1 MSSTSIDKITAAG
14 GGGGGLFLRRSTGLV
29 REISALDGFLLNT
42 VGLNVGIG
50 ALFLLLQAQSFFP
63 SGNMVVASLLG
74 TLIIGFTIVWVYS
87 EFASAMPRSGG
98 DYVFTSRVLNPFLGF
113 LLGWN
118 QAFWLIFFWIGFNA
132 WFVFTFAI
140 PTALQ
145 VLSAATGNSGLAS
158 LGNTISQPVWVFILG
173 TVLNIGF
180 AFLVLT
186 RRYFAWQ
193 RITMLFAIGSLVIIA
208 ILLLVN
214 GNNLPANWDAFVAK
228 AGGLKYGQI
237 IPAANA
243 AGYQYPHGGGFDLGA
258 TLLMLPWV
266 FFVVGF
272 GATPAQLGGEIKRAS
287 KSMWWAIFGAV
298 VASGIALALIAWV
311 ASAVVGTEWLG
322 ALGAVP
328 SNKLNLPVQPGINF
342 IGSLLAG
349 GNVILLLIIGLG
361 FIAWAINGTP
371 ASELQATRYMLA
383 GALDRMIP
391 GALGDVDERLHS
403 PVKAIVVCTLGG
415 ELAILA
421 LSFIPQASLLGALL
435 SQMIAFII
443 VGVAGIVFPY
453 RMPAVWQSAGARRIF
468 GLPLITVAGAA
479 SVVVLTAMLI
489 LFVVNPSINGVFGV
503 THTISLIASASV
515 VVAGAIWY
523 VVATRLNRSRG
534 VDAAL
539 LYKTIPPE

>member
-1 MSSTSIDKITAAG
+1 MSSTTLDTITKAG
-14 GGGGGLFLRRSTGLV
+14 GGGSGLFLRRATGLV
-29 REISALDGFLLNT
+29 REISPLDGFLLNT

-50 ALFLLLQAQSFFP
+50 SLFLLLQAQSFFP
-63 SGNMVVASLLG
+63 NGNMVIASLIG
-74 TLIIGFTIVWVYS
+74 TVLMAFTIVWVYS

-132 WFVFTFAI
+132 WFVFTFAL

-145 VLSAATGNSGLAS
+145 VLSAATDNSGLAS
-158 LGNTISQPVWVFILG
+158 LATTISQPIWVFVLG
-173 TVLNIGF
+173 TILNVFF

-186 RRYFAWQ
+186 RRYFGWQ
-193 RITMLFAIGSLVIIA
+193 RVTMVFAVGSLVVIA

-214 GNNLPANWDAFVAK
+214 GNNLPARWDAFVAK
-228 AGGLKYGQI
+228 SGGLKFAQI
-237 IPAANA
+237 LPAGNA
-243 AGYQYPHGGGFDLGA
+243 AGYSYPHNGGFDLGA

-287 KSMWWAIFGAV
+287 RSMWLAIFGAV
-298 VASGIALALIAWV
+298 VASGLALALIAWIATQV
-311 ASAVVGTEWLG
+311 IGTEWLG

-328 SNKLNLPVQPGINF
+328 PNKLNLVVQPGINF
-342 IGSLLAG
+342 IGSLLT
-349 GNVILLLIIGLG
+349 GNVILLVIIGLG

-391 GALGDVDERLHS
+391 APLGDVDERLHS
-403 PVKAIVVCTLGG
+403 PVKAIIVCTLGG

-421 LSFIPQASLLGALL
+421 LSFIPAASLLGALIA
-435 SQMIAFII
+435 QMIAYII
-443 VGVAGIVFPY
+443 VGVAGILFPY

-468 GLPLITVAGAA
+468 GLPLISVAGAL
-479 SVVVLTAMLI
+479 SVVVLGAMLV
-489 LFVVNPSINGVFGV
+489 LFVANPSINGVFGV
-503 THTISLIASASV
+503 THTISLVFSAGV
-515 VVAGAIWY
+515 VVLGVIWY
-523 VVATRLNRSRG
+523 LVATRYNRAHG
-534 VDAAL
+534 VDPAL
-539 LYKTIPPE
+539 LYKAIPPE

>member
-29 REISALDGFLLNT
+29 REISALDGFLLNS

-50 ALFLLLQAQSFFP
+50 SLFLLLQAQSFFP
-63 SGNMVVASLLG
+63 SGNMVIASLIG
-74 TLIIGFTIVWVYS
+74 TLLMGFTIVWVYS

-145 VLSAATGNSGLAS
+145 VLSSATGNTGLAS
-158 LGNTISQPVWVFILG
+158 LGSTISQPVWVFILG
-173 TVLNIGF
+173 SILNVFF

-186 RRYFAWQ
+186 RRYFGWQ
-193 RITMLFAIGSLVIIA
+193 RISMLFAVGSLVIIA

-214 GNNLPANWDAFVAK
+214 GHNLPTQWDAFMSK
-228 AGGLKYGQI
+228 NGGLKYGQVLS
-237 IPAANA
+237 AGKA
-243 AGYQYPHGGGFDLGA
+243 AGYSPSNGGFDLTA

-287 KSMWWAIFGAV
+287 RNMWWAIFGAV
-298 VASGIALALIAWV
+298 VASGLALTVLAWIAT
-311 ASAVVGTEWLG
+311 STLGTDWLG
-322 ALGAVP
+322 ALGSIPA
-328 SNKLNLPVQPGINF
+328 SKLPVLPGINF
-342 IGSLLAG
+342 IGSLLTG
-349 GNVILLLIIGLG
+349 GNVVLLVIIGLG

-391 GALGDVDERLHS
+391 GALGDVDERMHS

-443 VGVAGIVFPY
+443 VGVAGMLFPY
-453 RMPAVWQSAGARRIF
+453 RMPSVWQSAGARRIF

-479 SVVVLTAMLI
+479 SVVVLAAMLI
-489 LFVVNPSINGVFGV
+489 LFVANPSINGVFGV
-503 THTISLIASASV
+503 THTISLIASVSV

-523 VVATRLNRSRG
+523 VVATRMNRARG
-534 VDAAL
+534 VDSAL

>member
-29 REISALDGFLLNT
+29 RAISPLDGFLLNT

-63 SGNMVVASLLG
+63 SGNMVIASLIG
-74 TLIIGFTIVWVYS
+74 TLLMGFTIVWVYS

-140 PTALQ
+140 PTSLQ

-158 LGNTISQPVWVFILG
+158 LATTISQPVWVFLLG
-173 TVLNIGF
+173 TVLNVFF

-193 RITMLFAIGSLVIIA
+193 RISMLFAVGSLVLIA

-214 GNNLPANWDAFVAK
+214 GSQLPARWDAFVAK
-228 AGGLKYGQI
+228 AGGIKYAQI
-237 IPAANA
+237 LPAASA
-243 AGYQYPHGGGFDLGA
+243 AGYQSPTNGGFDLGA

-287 KSMWWAIFGAV
+287 RSMWVAIFGAV
-298 VASGIALALIAWV
+298 VASGLALTLIAWIATQV
-311 ASAVVGTEWLG
+311 LGTQWLG

-328 SNKLNLPVQPGINF
+328 GDKLALPVQPGINF

-349 GNVILLLIIGLG
+349 GNVILLVIIGLG

-391 GALGDVDERLHS
+391 GALGDVDERMHS

-443 VGVAGIVFPY
+443 VSIAGVLFPY

-468 GLPLITVAGAA
+468 GLPLITVTGAA
-479 SVVVLTAMLI
+479 SAVVLTVMLVM
-489 LFVVNPSINGVFGV
+489 FVANPSINGVFGV
-503 THTISLIASASV
+503 THTISLIASTAV

-523 VVATRLNRSRG
+523 FVATRMNRSRG
-534 VDAAL
+534 IDSAL
-539 LYKTIPPE
+539 LYKSIPPE

>member
-1 MSSTSIDKITAAG
+1 MSSTMDTITTAG
-14 GGGGGLFLRRSTGLV
+14 GGGAGLFLRRATGLV
-29 REISALDGFLLNT
+29 REISPFDGFLLNT

-50 ALFLLLQAQSFFP
+50 SLFLILQAQSFFP
-63 SGNMVVASLLG
+63 NGNMVIASLIG
-74 TLIIGFTIVWVYS
+74 TLLMGFTIVWVYS

-145 VLSAATGNSGLAS
+145 VLSSATGNSGMAS
-158 LGNTISQPVWVFILG
+158 LATTISQPVWVFILG
-173 TVLNIGF
+173 TILNIFF

-186 RRYFAWQ
+186 RRYFGWQ
-193 RITMLFAIGSLVIIA
+193 RLSMLFAVGSLIVIA
-208 ILLLVN
+208 VLLLVN
-214 GNNLPANWDAFVAK
+214 GSDLPARWDAFVAK

-237 IPAANA
+237 IPAASA
-243 AGYQYPHGGGFDLGA
+243 AGYSFPKNGGFDLGA

-287 KSMWWAIFGAV
+287 RSMWVAIFGAV
-298 VASGIALALIAWV
+298 LASGLALTVIAWIATQV
-311 ASAVVGTEWLG
+311 LGTQWLG

-328 SNKLNLPVQPGINF
+328 SDKLGLPSQPGINF

-349 GNVILLLIIGLG
+349 GNVLLLVIIGLG

-391 GALGDVDERLHS
+391 RALGDVDDRWHS
-403 PVKAIVVCTLGG
+403 PVKAVVVCTLGG
-415 ELAILA
+415 ELAIVA

-443 VGVAGIVFPY
+443 VSIAGVIFPY

-468 GLPLITVAGAA
+468 GLPLISVTGAA
-479 SVVVLTAMLI
+479 SAVVLAVMLFV
-489 LFVVNPSINGVFGV
+489 FVVNPSINGVFGV
-503 THTISLIASASV
+503 THTISLIASAAV

-523 VVATRLNRSRG
+523 VVATRINRAQG
-534 VDAAL
+534 VDSAL

>member
-1 MSSTSIDKITAAG
+1 MSTTMDTITTAG
-14 GGGGGLFLRRSTGLV
+14 GGGAGLFLRRATGLV
-29 REISALDGFLLNT
+29 REISPLDGFLLNT

-50 ALFLLLQAQSFFP
+50 SLFLILQAQSFFP
-63 SGNMVVASLLG
+63 SGNMVIASLIG
-74 TLIIGFTIVWVYS
+74 TVIIGFTIVWVYS

-145 VLSAATGNSGLAS
+145 VLSSATGATWMAN
-158 LGNTISQPVWVFILG
+158 LGTTISQPVWVFILG
-173 TVLNIGF
+173 SLLNVFF
-180 AFLVLT
+180 AWLVLT
-186 RRYFAWQ
+186 RRYFGWQ
-193 RITMLFAIGSLVIIA
+193 RVSMLFAVGSLVVIA

-214 GNNLPANWDAFVAK
+214 GNNLPHLWDQFVAK

-237 IPAANA
+237 MS
-243 AGYQYPHGGGFDLGA
+243 AGAKAGFTPSNGGFDLGA

-287 KSMWWAIFGAV
+287 RSMWWAIFGAV
-298 VASGIALALIAWV
+298 VASGLALTLIAWI
-311 ASAVVGTEWLG
+311 ASSVLGTGWLG
-322 ALGAVP
+322 ALGSIPNNA
-328 SNKLNLPVQPGINF
+328 NLPVQPGINF
-342 IGSLLAG
+342 IGSLLAN
-349 GNVILLLIIGLG
+349 GNIILLVIIGLG

-391 GALGDVDERLHS
+391 KALGDVDERWHS
-403 PVKAIVVCTLGG
+403 PVKAVIACTLGG
-415 ELAILA
+415 EIAILA

-435 SQMIAFII
+435 SQMIAYII
-443 VGVAGIVFPY
+443 VSVAGVVFPY
-453 RMPAVWQSAGARRIF
+453 CMRNVWESAGARRIF
-468 GLPLITVAGAA
+468 GLPLISVAGAA
-479 SVVVLTAMLI
+479 SAVVITVMLI
-489 LFVVNPSINGVFGV
+489 VFVANPSINGVFGV
-503 THTISLIASASV
+503 THTISV
-515 VVAGAIWY
+515 VAGAAVIVAGAIWY
-523 VVATRLNRSRG
+523 VVATRMARAKG
-534 VDAAL
+534 FDPAL